1 MLVDQF
7 AHAVEVGLAEAEF
20 VIERGGAG
28 GEVGCGHVGERIY
41 GCSQQF
47 WRWPADSP
55 PRGVPAAP
63 TRPSIVQTAHGNVPV
78 SRPAPGRRAARLPC
92 NHKFAAAPP
101 LEHRLPAPSLID
113 AQLLVLDQALQLL
126 QQAGA
131 PLPSEEPLS
140 AAWLQAVL
148 DALCDLSSRDALT
161 GLANRRSFE
170 MALAR
175 EVDRVARSDEAALLL
190 MLDIDHFKAI
200 NDTHGHAAGD
210 KVICA
215 VARAIQQAVRPMDL
229 VARVGGEEFAIIL
242 PNCAPYVGLAVAER
256 VRERVA
262 QLGVEVV
269 PGQVLGVTASLGGA
283 FAPQWVRSSP
293 LLWMERADRQLY
305 RAKAEGRNR
314 TRLEPQ
320 VDSLV
325 SAEERGMLFASL
337 NLDTQQDLP

>member
-1 MLVDQF
+1 
-7 AHAVEVGLAEAEF
+7 
-20 VIERGGAG
+20 
-28 GEVGCGHVGERIY
+28 
-41 GCSQQF
+41 
-47 WRWPADSP
+47 
-55 PRGVPAAP
+55 
-63 TRPSIVQTAHGNVPV
+63 
-78 SRPAPGRRAARLPC
+78 
-92 NHKFAAAPP
+92 